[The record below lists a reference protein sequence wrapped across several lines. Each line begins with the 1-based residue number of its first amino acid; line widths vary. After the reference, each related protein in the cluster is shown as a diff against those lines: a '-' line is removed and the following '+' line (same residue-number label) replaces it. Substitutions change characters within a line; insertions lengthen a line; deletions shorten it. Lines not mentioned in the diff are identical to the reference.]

1 MKDYVSRINGILKV
15 KNHYIE
21 SFDIEPLSYKDMLEM
36 NKTNKLKV
44 RLFDIKSSTIDKED
58 LLDAEITNLTKDEA
72 YLIVAGGWIPCTFI
86 KTNTILY
93 ADRNSISEI
102 IRRYENGNKKLKV
115 DFDSFDSIFLA
126 NKNIM
131 LDISLFVIEGNQ
143 QQLPTNEMI
152 DEQINSVLNDLK
164 VALPNLEIAKYPTR
178 NNHYYDLKNAAE
190 LKIRKRMEFLQ
201 KVTPTIN
208 KQFTVKTREQ
218 AIKIVLDIAKQMQL
232 RNDFVVILAHL
243 RILMKDKKSAAQLLL
258 KDSQNYTEQKAYNA
272 VMDLFAIELLFNVHD
287 KHKNL
292 FNIAFI
298 TRDKGLSLFSSMFSI
313 PKITNRSEGK
323 IQINI
328 KIDYSI
334 FSDNEEELKL
344 IQDYFNWSI
353 KYKI

>member
-1 MKDYVSRINGILKV
+1 MILKDYVSRINGILKIE
-15 KNHYIE
+15 NHYIE
-21 SFDIEPLSYKDMLEM
+21 SFDIEPLSHSDMLEM
-36 NKTNKLKV
+36 NETNKLKV
-44 RLFDIKSSTIDKED
+44 RLFDIKSGTIDKED
-58 LLDAEITNLTKDEA
+58 VLDAEITNLKKDEA

-93 ADRNSISEI
+93 ADRNIISEI
-102 IRRYENGNKKLKV
+102 IRRYENGNKKLKE

-152 DEQINSVLNDLK
+152 DEQINTVLNDLK
-164 VALPNLEIAKYPTR
+164 VALPNLEVAKYPTG
-178 NNHYYDLKNAAE
+178 NNYYYDLKDKAE
-190 LKIRKRMEFLQ
+190 PKIRKRIEFLQ

-208 KQFTVKTREQ
+208 RQFTVKTREQ
-218 AIKIVLDIAKQMQL
+218 AINIVLDTAKQMQL
-232 RNDFVVILAHL
+232 RIDLVVILALL
-243 RILMKDKKSAAQLLL
+243 RVSMKDKKSAAQLLL

-272 VMDLFAIELLFNVHD
+272 VMDLFALELLFNTHFE
-287 KHKNL
+287 HLNN

-323 IQINI
+323 IQINT
-328 KIDYSI
+328 KIDCSI
-334 FSDNEEELKL
+334 FSDDEGEIKL
-344 IQDYFNWSI
+344 IQDYFNWSL
-353 KYKI
+353 K

>member
-1 MKDYVSRINGILKV
+1 MKDYVSRINSLLRV

-21 SFDIEPLSYKDMLEM
+21 SFDIEPLSHNDMLEM

-58 LLDAEITNLTKDEA
+58 VLDAEITNLTKDEA
-72 YLIVAGGWIPCTFI
+72 YLIVSGGWIPCAFI
-86 KTNTILY
+86 KNNTILY
-93 ADRNSISEI
+93 ADRNIISEI
-102 IRRYENGNKKLKV
+102 IRRYENGNKKLKE

-152 DEQINSVLNDLK
+152 DEQINTVLNDLK
-164 VALPNLEIAKYPTR
+164 VALPNLEIAKYPTG
-178 NNHYYDLKNAAE
+178 NKHYYDLKNAAE

-208 KQFTVKTREQ
+208 KQFTIKTREQ
-218 AIKIVLDIAKQMQL
+218 EIKTVLDTAKQMQL
-232 RNDFVVILAHL
+232 GIDLVVILALL
-243 RILMKDKKSAAQLLL
+243 RVLMKDKKSAAQLLL

-272 VMDLFAIELLFNVHD
+272 VMDLFALELLFNAYN
-287 KHKNL
+287 KHKES

-298 TRDKGLSLFSSMFSI
+298 TRDKGLSLFSSMFST
-313 PKITNRSEGK
+313 PKVTSRNEGK
-323 IQINI
+323 IQINT

-334 FSDNEEELKL
+334 FSEDEEEIRI
-344 IQDYFNWSI
+344 IQDYFDWCL
-353 KYKI
+353 K

>member
-102 IRRYENGNKKLKV
+102 IRRYENGNKKLKE

-178 NNHYYDLKNAAE
+178 NNHYYDLKN
-190 LKIRKRMEFLQ
+190 
-201 KVTPTIN
+201 
-208 KQFTVKTREQ
+208 
-218 AIKIVLDIAKQMQL
+218 KQM
-232 RNDFVVILAHL
+232 
-243 RILMKDKKSAAQLLL
+243 
-258 KDSQNYTEQKAYNA
+258 Y
-272 VMDLFAIELLFNVHD
+272 
-287 KHKNL
+287 
-292 FNIAFI
+292 
-298 TRDKGLSLFSSMFSI
+298 
-313 PKITNRSEGK
+313 
-323 IQINI
+323 
-328 KIDYSI
+328 
-334 FSDNEEELKL
+334 
-344 IQDYFNWSI
+344 
-353 KYKI
+353 

>member
-1 MKDYVSRINGILKV
+1 MKDYVSRINSLLRV

-21 SFDIEPLSYKDMLEM
+21 SFDIEPLSHNDMLEM
-36 NKTNKLKV
+36 NETNKLKV
-44 RLFDIKSSTIDKED
+44 RLFDIKSGTIDKED
-58 LLDAEITNLTKDEA
+58 VLNTDIENLKKDEA

-93 ADRNSISEI
+93 ADRNIISEI
-102 IRRYENGNKKLKV
+102 IRRYENGNKKLKE

-152 DEQINSVLNDLK
+152 DEQINTVLNDLK
-164 VALPNLEIAKYPTR
+164 VALPNLEVAKYPTG
-178 NNHYYDLKNAAE
+178 NKHYYDLKNAVE
-190 LKIRKRMEFLQ
+190 PNIRKRMEFLQ

-232 RNDFVVILAHL
+232 GIDLVVILALL
-243 RILMKDKKSAAQLLL
+243 RVLMKDKKSAAQLLL

-272 VMDLFAIELLFNVHD
+272 VMDLFALELLFNAYN
-287 KHKNL
+287 KHKES

-298 TRDKGLSLFSSMFSI
+298 TRDKGLSLFSSMFST
-313 PKITNRSEGK
+313 PKVTSRNEGK
-323 IQINI
+323 IQINT

-334 FSDNEEELKL
+334 FSEDEEEIRI
-344 IQDYFNWSI
+344 IQDYFDWCL
-353 KYKI
+353 K